1 MVIDMCAEKLKRGR
15 PRKTDP
21 DVALDAAMNI
31 FWKQGYDGTSMNDL
45 VAVTGMAKPGLY
57 ATFGDK
63 EVIYTKALSRYFHKL
78 SSPLFDDL
86 IESPDPLDVVVR
98 RFLQT
103 IAASAMDKA
112 SPNGCFLVNSV
123 IECEKHSPALEA
135 QVRTYNENRRAAF
148 VKRFHA
154 AQEQGELPANTTA
167 LALAEFFSG
176 QVMALAVLGSSGA
189 DQKSLERFI
198 EVAMSVLPVE

>member
-1 MVIDMCAEKLKRGR
+1 MCAEKLKRGR

-21 DVALDAAMNI
+21 DVALDAAMKT
-31 FWKQGYDGTSMNDL
+31 FWKQGYDGTSMSDL

-63 EVIYTKALSRYFHKL
+63 EVIYTKALSRYFQGFTT
-78 SSPLFDDL
+78 PQFEDL
-86 IESPDPLDVVVR
+86 IESPDPLNVVVR

-103 IAASAMDKA
+103 VAASVLDKA

-123 IECEKHSPALEA
+123 IECENQSPALEA
-135 QVRTYNENRRAAF
+135 LVRTYHENRRAAF
-148 VKRFHA
+148 IKRFHTA
-154 AQEQGELPANTTA
+154 KEHGELPANANA

-176 QVMALAVLGSSGA
+176 QVMALALLGSSGA
-189 DQKSLERFI
+189 DLESVERFI
-198 EVAMSVLPVE
+198 EVAMSVLTFE

>member
-1 MVIDMCAEKLKRGR
+1 MCAEKLKRGR

-31 FWKQGYDGTSMNDL
+31 FWKQGYEGTSMNDL

-63 EVIYTKALSRYFHKL
+63 EVIYTKALSRYFHGF
-78 SSPLFDDL
+78 STPLFDDL
-86 IESPDPLDVVVR
+86 VGSPDPIDVVVR

-103 IAASAMDKA
+103 VAASALDKV

-123 IECEKHSPALEA
+123 IECENHSPALEA
-135 QVRTYNENRRAAF
+135 QVRIYNETRRTAF

-154 AQEQGELPANTTA
+154 AQEQGELPANANA
-167 LALAEFFSG
+167 LALAEFYSG

-198 EVAMSVLPVE
+198 EVAMSVLDLE

>member
-1 MVIDMCAEKLKRGR
+1 MCAEKLKRGR

-31 FWKQGYDGTSMNDL
+31 FWKQGYEGTSMNDL

-63 EVIYTKALSRYFHKL
+63 EVIYTKALSRYFHGF
-78 SSPLFDDL
+78 STPLFDDL
-86 IESPDPLDVVVR
+86 IGSPDPIDVVVR
-98 RFLQT
+98 RFLQAV
-103 IAASAMDKA
+103 AASAMDKV

-123 IECEKHSPALEA
+123 VECENHSPALEA
-135 QVRTYNENRRAAF
+135 QVKTYNETRRAAF

-154 AQEQGELPANTTA
+154 AQKQGELPANANA

-176 QVMALAVLGSSGA
+176 QVMALALLGNSGA

-198 EVAMSVLPVE
+198 DVAMSVLNVE

>member
-1 MVIDMCAEKLKRGR
+1 MCAEKLKRGR

-21 DVALDAAMNI
+21 DVALDAAMKI

-63 EVIYTKALSRYFHKL
+63 EVVYSKALSRYFHEF
-78 SSPLFDDL
+78 SAPLFDDL
-86 IESPDPLDVVVR
+86 IGSPDPLDVVVR

-103 IAASAMDKA
+103 IAASVMDKV

-123 IECEKHSPALEA
+123 IECENQSPALEVLA
-135 QVRTYNENRRAAF
+135 KTYNENRRAAF
-148 VKRFHA
+148 VKRFYA
-154 AQEQGELPANTTA
+154 AKKQGELPVNANA

-198 EVAMSVLPVE
+198 EVAMSVLDVE

>member
-1 MVIDMCAEKLKRGR
+1 MCAEKLKRGR

-21 DVALDAAMNI
+21 DVALDAAMKL
-31 FWKQGYDGTSMNDL
+31 FWKKGYDGTSMNDL
-45 VAVTGMAKPGLY
+45 VTETGMAKPGLY

-63 EVIYTKALSRYFHKL
+63 EVIYTKALSRYFHGF

-86 IESPDPLDVVVR
+86 IGSPDPIEVVVR

-103 IAASAMDKA
+103 VAASALDKT

-123 IECEKHSPALEA
+123 IECEKQSPALEA
-135 QVRTYNENRRAAF
+135 LVRTYSENRRAAF

-154 AQEQGELPANTTA
+154 AKKHGELPANANA

-189 DQKSLERFI
+189 DQESLERFI
-198 EVAMSVLPVE
+198 EVAMSVLTFE